1 VAKITIKKDSTGERM
16 PFLRGVLVQSIVT
29 AGLSFQ
35 DAYQV
40 AQQIRKK
47 LEEDTG
53 EIGTDKLEGRVAGI
67 LRDQFDDNTADAYL
81 AGPDSTRPTI
91 VVSPSGHR
99 PLSTTLLTRSLEA
112 CAISREKAL
121 DVARRVQEALL
132 RNNIFEVDKPTLSRV
147 IYQNLQ
153 EHLNQKSADRYLS
166 WRHFKDSG
174 EPLIVMVGGITGT
187 GKSTVAN
194 ELGYRLNVVRT
205 QSTDM
210 LREIVRCYLAPE
222 EVPTLA
228 YSSFEAWKG
237 LPSEQ
242 EFPELGP
249 DVSPVIAGFHSQF
262 NIVRVGLE
270 ATLARAV
277 KERHDLIIDGIHV
290 LPTELELEAVK
301 RNAVVVPVVLVVA
314 TREILASRLTD
325 RGHEQP
331 GRASSRYLE
340 HLGEIWEL
348 QSYLVDMADKGE
360 VEMIFNWDV
369 EETVTEILERITR
382 RICERFPPDESQIL
396 AHDK

>member
-35 DAYQV
+35 DAYEV
-40 AQQIRKK
+40 AQLIRRQ
-47 LEEDTG
+47 LEKDAG
-53 EIGTDKLEGRVAGI
+53 EIGTEELQGRVAGI
-67 LRDQFDDNTADAYL
+67 LRDRFDETTAEAYT
-81 AGPDSTRPTI
+81 AGPDGTRPLSVI
-91 VVSPSGHR
+91 SSSGHR

-112 CAISREKAL
+112 CAIPREKAL

-132 RNNIFEVDKPTLSRV
+132 RENAFEVDKQTLSRV

-166 WRHFKDSG
+166 WRHFKDSD

-249 DVSPVIAGFHSQF
+249 DVSPVIAGFNSQF

-290 LPTELELEAVK
+290 LPTKLELEAIK
-301 RNAVVVPVVLVVA
+301 RSAVVVPVVLVVV
-314 TREILASRLTD
+314 TREILAARLTD

-340 HLGEIWEL
+340 HLDEIWDL
-348 QSYLVDMADKGE
+348 QSYLVDLADQGE
-360 VEMIFNWDV
+360 VEMVFNW
-369 EETVTEILERITR
+369 EIEQTVTEILDRITR
-382 RICERFPPDESQIL
+382 RICEKFPPDESRIL

>member
-1 VAKITIKKDSTGERM
+1 M

-35 DAYQV
+35 DAYRV
-40 AQQIRKK
+40 AQQIRKQ
-47 LEEDTG
+47 LEADTE
-53 EIGTDKLEGRVAGI
+53 EIGTGELEGRVAGI
-67 LRDQFDDNTADAYL
+67 LRERVDETTAAAYI
-81 AGPDSTRPTI
+81 AGPDGTRPTS
-91 VVSPSGHR
+91 VVSSGGRR
-99 PLSTTLLTRSLEA
+99 PLSTTLLARSLEA
-112 CAISREKAL
+112 CAIPREKAL
-121 DVARRVQEALL
+121 DVARRIQESLL
-132 RNNIFEVDKPTLSRV
+132 RDNVFEVDKPTLSRI

-153 EHLNQKSADRYLS
+153 EHLNQQSADRYLS
-166 WRHFKDSG
+166 WRHFKESG

-210 LREIVRCYLAPE
+210 LREIVRCYLAAE

-249 DVSPVIAGFHSQF
+249 DVSPVIAGFNSQF
-262 NIVRVGLE
+262 NIIRVGLE

-277 KERHDLIIDGIHV
+277 KEGHDLIVDGIHV
-290 LPTELELEAVK
+290 LPTNLELEAVK

-331 GRASSRYLE
+331 GRASSRYLD
-340 HLGEIWEL
+340 HLEEIWEL
-348 QSYLVDMADKGE
+348 QSYLVDLADRGD
-360 VEMIFNWDV
+360 VEMIFNWEI
-369 EETVTEILERITR
+369 EETVTETLDRITR
-382 RICERFPPDESQIL
+382 RICEKFPPDESRIL
-396 AHDK
+396 AHDE